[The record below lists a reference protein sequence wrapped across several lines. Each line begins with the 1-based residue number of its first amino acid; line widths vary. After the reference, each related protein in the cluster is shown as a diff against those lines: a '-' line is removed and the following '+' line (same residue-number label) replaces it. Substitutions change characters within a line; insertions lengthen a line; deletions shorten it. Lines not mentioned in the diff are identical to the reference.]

1 MRNTGTLAG
10 LSLVTLLST
19 TAFGAPEYPLFGDVT
34 GDCVVDSN
42 DMKAVNKTLTGEAVS
57 PESDINEDGTM
68 SVEDYFLVNVSV
80 GATCGRR
87 LLGDVDGNGMVNNI
101 DFSLVLGHYSDSNAA
116 FDINGDR
123 VVNDIDLDIVEANW
137 GATLGRRLLGDV
149 NGDNVV
155 DSMDLTE
162 ISAAWGSGASAADM
176 NGDGAVDAFEL
187 DVVRARF
194 GVTAGTQLLG
204 DVDGNLKVDHID
216 ALLTRGARGTTFAQY
231 DLNGDGRVTAA
242 DEDIV
247 WAQRGR
253 IYSDVLKGDING
265 DWVVDDRDIDLLEAF
280 WGESYAQ
287 SDLDGDGIVG
297 STDSSIVLGNFGE
310 TQGQYRTGD
319 VDGDCALTD
328 TDLDLIRAAWG
339 TDFAPADL
347 NDDGIVNALDLG
359 IYLAAPSPKCTSTKP
374 VLNSVVK
381 TGAKKKPTGSEARS
395 KKSSYRK

>member
-1 MRNTGTLAG
+1 M
-10 LSLVTLLST
+10 
-19 TAFGAPEYPLFGDVT
+19 
-34 GDCVVDSN
+34 VDSN

-280 WGESYAQ
+280 WENPRSIRLGWRWDCRLHRQFHCAWE
-287 SDLDGDGIVG
+287 LRRPRG
-297 STDSSIVLGNFGE
+297 SIELEMSMAI
-310 TQGQYRTGD
+310 
-319 VDGDCALTD
+319 
-328 TDLDLIRAAWG
+328 
-339 TDFAPADL
+339 
-347 NDDGIVNALDLG
+347 
-359 IYLAAPSPKCTSTKP
+359 
-374 VLNSVVK
+374 
-381 TGAKKKPTGSEARS
+381 ARS
-395 KKSSYRK
+395 PTQTLT